1 MRNDEW
7 NSAFDVPVC
16 HSAFIIPHSSFLVH
30 PSGFPMMTPTI
41 PEFRKRRP
49 RSKRVTSKAP
59 PALMLVQAV
68 YPTDT
73 PGSIDLK
80 FDRAINIDAF
90 DGSQVIVKDGLI
102 LSAYCDCSGPA
113 ELRDAQTVRLFLVNI
128 EDYFEPNQLLDATG
142 ESGIVASDDGAAW
155 AGVTGLGLPYP

>member
-1 MRNDEW
+1 MMKIRK
-7 NSAFDVPVC
+7 
-16 HSAFIIPHSSFLVH
+16 IPFRSHGQKPPM
-30 PSGFPMMTPTI
+30 PS
-41 PEFRKRRP
+41 
-49 RSKRVTSKAP
+49 AP

-102 LSAYCDCSGPA
+102 LTAYCDCSGPA
-113 ELRDAQTVRLFLVNI
+113 ELRDPQTVRLFLVNI
-128 EDYFEPNQLLDATG
+128 EDYFEPNPWLDAAAA
-142 ESGIVASDDGAAW
+142 SGIVAEDDGGTW
-155 AGVTGLGLPYP
+155 AGVTDVELPFP